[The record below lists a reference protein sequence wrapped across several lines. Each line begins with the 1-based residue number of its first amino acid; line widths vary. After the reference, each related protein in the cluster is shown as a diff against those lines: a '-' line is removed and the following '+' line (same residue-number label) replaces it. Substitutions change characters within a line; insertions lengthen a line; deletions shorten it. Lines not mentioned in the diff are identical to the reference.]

1 MGDGGWGIGAPRP
14 RRLKISLDILGNFS
28 YHVPMD
34 DHSNPTGEGDL
45 PAPPLHPAVQPA
57 PSPALLAKRLEQSLH
72 RKRDIPLTPEQRLE
86 AQGILLDSLF
96 SAMLFSTPHPGQD
109 YDERFNI
116 AVALRAQKQS
126 AHALTAISDI
136 RYREKKRKDDL
147 EK

>member
-1 MGDGGWGIGAPRP
+1 
-14 RRLKISLDILGNFS
+14 
-28 YHVPMD
+28 MD

-45 PAPPLHPAVQPA
+45 PALPLHPAVQPG
-57 PSPALLAKRLEQSLH
+57 PSPALLAKRLEHSLH

-96 SAMLFSTPHPGQD
+96 STMLFSTPQPGQD

-126 AHALTAISDI
+126 AHALTALSDM
-136 RYREKKRKDDL
+136 RYRENRRKDDL
-147 EK
+147 KK

>member
-1 MGDGGWGIGAPRP
+1 
-14 RRLKISLDILGNFS
+14 
-28 YHVPMD
+28 MD

-45 PAPPLHPAVQPA
+45 PDPPLHPPLQPA
-57 PSPALLAKRLEQSLH
+57 PSPALLAKRLERSLN

-96 SAMLFSTPHPGQD
+96 STMLFSTPQPGQD

-126 AHALTAISDI
+126 AHALTALSDI
-136 RYREKKRKDDL
+136 LYREKKRKDDL